1 MNIVLFVC
9 VCQVRD
15 FLCIPPYIFIPLPLY
30 YYALLRSKTPLFP
43 FLYSVLIYPT
53 TTYTFLIVYSVSM
66 CTNYAYYLPSD
77 YCILY
82 YVKVILKIRWFVC
95 VLRIVCNHSM
105 DCIGKLSMRTLQEH
119 SSIMWSS
126 ICVPIN
132 KIISCLIIATVLYY
146 LYLSP

>member
-15 FLCIPPYIFIPLPLY
+15 FLCIPPYIYLHPTYY

-43 FLYSVLIYPT
+43 FPYSVLIYPIGISIL
-53 TTYTFLIVYSVSM
+53 LIVYSVSM

-77 YCILY
+77 HCIIY
-82 YVKVILKIRWFVC
+82 YVKVIIKMRWFVC

-119 SSIMWSS
+119 SSIMRKS
-126 ICVPIN
+126 I
-132 KIISCLIIATVLYY
+132 
-146 LYLSP
+146 